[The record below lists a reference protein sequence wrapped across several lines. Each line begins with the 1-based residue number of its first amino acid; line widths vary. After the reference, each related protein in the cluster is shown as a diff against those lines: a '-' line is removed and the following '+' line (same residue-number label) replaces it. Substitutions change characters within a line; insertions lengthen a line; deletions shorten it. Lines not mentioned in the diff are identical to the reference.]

1 MRLPTATRLLLLV
14 VMVVAVP
21 WPAEAGKPIVVG
33 NGTPASCTETTL
45 RDALLVAE
53 ARGGATV
60 RFNCGPAP
68 VTIAFTHATEIP
80 EFFGLRVFVV
90 LPDET
95 TIDGDGLITLDG
107 SGIATLVLVA
117 PGTTGRLNGLTL
129 TNGVGADMFGGPS
142 GGIANSGTL
151 TLRQSTVTGN
161 YSIYTGGID
170 NDGDLR
176 VVDSTI
182 SYNSS
187 FFLSGGITNSGT
199 LRIQSSVVAG
209 NVGAYDGGGILNFR
223 TLKIDNSTFANN
235 NAPEGVGGAILNGG
249 TLNVRNST
257 FSENAA
263 YWGGAIGNYAFGGMV
278 KIDQSTFSLNSAL
291 KGGVIYNAGVLE
303 VARSDISGAF
313 SFTGGGIFTYPGS
326 STQLTNS
333 SVSGAGAFEGGA
345 ITNFGTFSLKRSVI
359 SNNGAAERGGGIFNA
374 GPLDVVNSDITNNSA
389 FIGGGIYIC
398 LEGELSFY
406 EEWPCHGTLSL
417 KRATITNNMPDDI
430 FSVQ

>member
-1 MRLPTATRLLLLV
+1 M
-14 VMVVAVP
+14 
-21 WPAEAGKPIVVG
+21 
-33 NGTPASCTETTL
+33 N
-45 RDALLVAE
+45 
-53 ARGGATV
+53 
-60 RFNCGPAP
+60 
-68 VTIAFTHATEIP
+68 P
-80 EFFGLRVFVV
+80 E
-90 LPDET
+90 
-95 TIDGDGLITLDG
+95 GDD
-107 SGIATLVLVA
+107 
-117 PGTTGRLNGLTL
+117 
-129 TNGVGADMFGGPS
+129 
-142 GGIANSGTL
+142 
-151 TLRQSTVTGN
+151 
-161 YSIYTGGID
+161 
-170 NDGDLR
+170 
-176 VVDSTI
+176 
-182 SYNSS
+182 
-187 FFLSGGITNSGT
+187 
-199 LRIQSSVVAG
+199 
-209 NVGAYDGGGILNFR
+209 
-223 TLKIDNSTFANN
+223 STFANN

-257 FSENAA
+257 FSENSA

-303 VARSDISGAF
+303 VA
-313 SFTGGGIFTYPGS
+313 GIFTYPGS

-417 KRATITNNMPDDI
+417 KRATITNNTPDDI
-430 FSVQ
+430 FPVQ